1 MAMYDS
7 SEDMITLVGQI
18 GLKVATVFPKMQKRG
33 IIISPS
39 MAKQIHAGVEAHTR
53 VRERYEAGHFRHSS
67 QELKLIGELA
77 QFLINMHSEM
87 NNQDRI
93 KKGMVPEPVPQLT
106 IEERRMVK
114 RKVTYG

>member
-1 MAMYDS
+1 MAMHDS
-7 SEDMITLVGQI
+7 SEDMIALVGQI
-18 GLKVATVFPKMQKRG
+18 GMRVADIFPKIQRRG
-33 IIISPS
+33 IIIAPA
-39 MAKQIHAGVEAHTR
+39 MGKQIKAAIEAHMA
-53 VRERYEAGHFRHSS
+53 VRLRYESGQFKHSS

-77 QFLINMHSEM
+77 QFLVNMHTEM
-87 NNQDRI
+87 QNQDRI